1 MGPEI
6 DSLECK
12 EMGPEIDSLEYDRQ
26 GSSLCKE
33 NVVCGG
39 EE

>member
-1 MGPEI
+1 MFLYAGVG
-6 DSLECK
+6 

-26 GSSLCKE
+26 GSSVCKE